1 MLSNTTG
8 KVFNRATPCY
18 LKMMKINFHLEK
30 FIVNVKITNEILK
43 YVYACFKKK
52 YFSYTNITFFSKIIK
67 HSRKVKKPTIGPPPP
82 QAGATLSNTIVMPYM

>member
-43 YVYACFKKK
+43 YVYACFKKNTFHILTLR
-52 YFSYTNITFFSKIIK
+52 FS
-67 HSRKVKKPTIGPPPP
+67 VK
-82 QAGATLSNTIVMPYM
+82 LSNIQGK